1 MGEPGA
7 ASAETG
13 LDLVDHEQHAALVAQ
28 PPHPGEILGG
38 GRIHAALALDRLE
51 EYRRDGRVDRRGE
64 RVEVFPRDVAESLRQ
79 RLERLVLRRLAGRV
93 QRRERAPVERTVRT
107 DDHVTAVPAEA
118 PRQLER
124 ALVGLGTG
132 VGEEHLATAAQQ
144 AVDRRCERTVVLV
157 REQVR
162 HVQQA

>member
-7 ASAETG
+7 ASPETG
-13 LDLVDHEQHAALVAQ
+13 LHLVDHEQHAALVAQ

-93 QRRERAPVERTVRT
+93 QRRERAPGSPWSRSIGSTRTGAPTLVSIRAIAAAT
-107 DDHVTAVPAEA
+107 SGCAWPSDVTANPLS
-118 PRQLER
+118 RSR
-124 ALVGLGTG
+124 
-132 VGEEHLATAAQQ
+132 
-144 AVDRRCERTVVLV
+144 
-157 REQVR
+157 
-162 HVQQA
+162 